1 MADSIELLCRLHKI
15 PLLGPTHLRNPTQ
28 KPAPFL
34 GLSDWSSTARRNLGL
49 CCRALDAKSVDGEMF
64 SLTSSSKSD
73 VDYLGESTKGDLN
86 VKREHLEAFGELD
99 HR

>member
-1 MADSIELLCRLHKI
+1 MADAIDLLCNFHKFPI
-15 PLLGPTHLRNPTQ
+15 LASTHLRHATQ
-28 KPAPFL
+28 KPISIL
-34 GLSDWSSTARRNLGL
+34 GFSDYYGSRRKFAL

-86 VKREHLEAFGELD
+86 VKKEHLEALGEFF
-99 HR
+99 